1 MDTIQTKI
9 DDMIQEA
16 GSLVRVK
23 EWPLLAIVAQR
34 WDIPSLT
41 KQCRDLVSLFC
52 EGGQTNMPEELRGDL
67 SDREWGF
74 VLGLDLMG
82 E

>member
-1 MDTIQTKI
+1 MIDAIIQA
-9 DDMIQEA
+9 A
-16 GSLVRVK
+16 GSLNRVH

-34 WDIPSLT
+34 WELPNLT

-52 EGGQTNMPEELRGDL
+52 GSAETHVPEKLRGDL
-67 SDREWGF
+67 SDREWDF
-74 VLGLDLMG
+74 VQSLDLMS